1 MFTFV
6 IIAFVSMFLNA
17 LLNIARY
24 MDECSGY
31 VDSKYKMS
39 FMITQNVISIIGLL
53 SMIFYVSVMR

>member
-39 FMITQNVISIIGLL
+39 FMITQIVINVIGLL
-53 SMIFYVSVMR
+53 SIIIWIVQTR